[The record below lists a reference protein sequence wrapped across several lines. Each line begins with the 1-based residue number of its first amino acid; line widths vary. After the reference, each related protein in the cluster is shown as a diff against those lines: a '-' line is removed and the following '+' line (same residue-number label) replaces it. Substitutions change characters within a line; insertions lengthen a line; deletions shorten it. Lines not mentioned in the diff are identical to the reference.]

1 MNAPLEIEDLHVRFS
16 SRAGSAPVRA
26 VNGASFRI
34 EPGEIV
40 GLVGESGCGKSVTAR
55 SIVRLE
61 EPGEIVDGSIRFDGR
76 ELTTADDRTLRRL
89 RGRELATVFQ
99 DPSTS
104 LNPVYTVGEQIAEAL
119 RVRSD
124 PDRQPFFRE
133 LALGASSRLRSR
145 ALRSDVLDLM
155 ETVGI
160 PRPAERIDDYPH
172 QFSGGM
178 RQRVMLAI
186 ALARRPSVL
195 IADEPTTA
203 LDTTTQAAILERLET
218 LNEEREMSVLLISH
232 DLDVVAEL
240 CDRLV
245 VMYDGTVVE
254 RGPVDDLRSNPAH
267 PYTKALLGCLPR
279 RSKPGTRLPTIDGSP
294 SDGSRPQNGCAFADR
309 CSFAREDCYSTA
321 QPTVSVGENH
331 TVACGV
337 PDAREATLEGTA
349 ANAAT
354 EPTTGSTVTATTAD
368 TALAVD
374 GGADART
381 GERVRQGDDP
391 TDGAPIV
398 ELEAVEKSFRG
409 SDALLD
415 RLLGTDERVPAVDGV
430 SLALQPGE
438 TVGLV
443 GESGCGKSTLARL
456 IAGLEEPTDGAVRLR
471 GTAVG
476 GVDARTDD
484 QRAEIGVVFQH
495 PGTSLD
501 PKRTVGESIAE
512 PLVEA
517 GWGTTRRED
526 RVDELLSLVDLP
538 LEYADR
544 FPRQLSGGQR
554 QRVAIAR
561 ALALEPSVL
570 VLDEPT
576 AALDVSTQATILNL
590 LADLRDELGLAC
602 LFVSHDLDVVRHVA
616 DRVAVMYLGRLV
628 EVGRTERTLSNPTHP
643 YTATLLASLPGDRGD
658 PVATAV
664 EDRDALAGDPPSP
677 TDPPAGCAFHPRCPV
692 ATEEC
697 RRREPPLEAVG
708 DGAPGPRSRC
718 LYAPEWIE
726 AGADPPSDA
735 DAPDLGA
742 DDE

>member
-1 MNAPLEIEDLHVRFS
+1 MSAPLEVDDLHVRFR
-16 SRAGSAPVRA
+16 SRAGSEPVRA

-34 EPGEIV
+34 ESGEIV

-61 EPGEIVDGSIRFDGR
+61 EPGEIVDGSVRFDGR

-89 RGRELATVFQ
+89 RARELATVFQ

-119 RVRSD
+119 RVRNE
-124 PDRQPFFRE
+124 PDRQPLLRE
-133 LALGASSRLRSR
+133 LARGASSRLRSR
-145 ALRSDVLDLM
+145 ALRSEVLDLM

-178 RQRVMLAI
+178 RQRAMLAI

-203 LDTTTQAAILERLET
+203 LDTTTQAAILERLAAI
-218 LNEEREMSVLLISH
+218 NEKRGMSVLLISH
-232 DLDVVAEL
+232 DLDVVSEL

-279 RSKPGTRLPTIDGSP
+279 RSRPGARLPTIGGSP
-294 SDGSRPQNGCAFADR
+294 SDGSCPQNGCAFADR
-309 CSFAREDCYSTA
+309 CSFARDDCDSTP
-321 QPTVSVGENH
+321 QPTVSVGEDH

-337 PDAREATLEGTA
+337 PDAREATIEGTP
-349 ANAAT
+349 ANAAAESTPEAT
-354 EPTTGSTVTATTAD
+354 ETATSAE

-374 GGADART
+374 GGTDART
-381 GERVRQGDDP
+381 GGRVRQGDDP
-391 TDGAPIV
+391 TTGEPIV

-430 SLALQPGE
+430 SLALRPGE

-443 GESGCGKSTLARL
+443 GESGCGKSTLARV
-456 IAGLEEPTDGAVRLR
+456 IAGLEEPTDGTVKLQ

-501 PKRTVGESIAE
+501 PKRTVEESIAE

-517 GWGTTRRED
+517 GWTAARRAD
-526 RVDELLSLVDLP
+526 RVDELLSLVGLP

-602 LFVSHDLDVVRHVA
+602 LFVSHDVDVVRHVA

-628 EVGRTERTLSNPTHP
+628 EVGQTERTLSNPTHP

-658 PVATAV
+658 PVPTAV

-697 RRREPPLEAVG
+697 RRREPPLESVG
-708 DGAPGPRSRC
+708 DGASGPRSRC

-726 AGADPPSDA
+726 AGEDPPSDV
-735 DAPDLGA
+735 DAPALGA